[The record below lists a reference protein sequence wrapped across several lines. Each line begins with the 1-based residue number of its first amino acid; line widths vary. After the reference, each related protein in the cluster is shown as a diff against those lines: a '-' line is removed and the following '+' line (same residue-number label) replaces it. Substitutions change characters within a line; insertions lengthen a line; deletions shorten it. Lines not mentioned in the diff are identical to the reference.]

1 MKIIIIVITLFIFN
15 FTYSQNLKIRI
26 FSEKNINSFI
36 FATNN
41 CDYNIYSDSTLIIKL
56 IKNDLVYLKIKNDS
70 IEIKTLTNSIGT
82 FKSLKMIGD
91 SEVSSF
97 NINIANSDKQ
107 LRTYN
112 NNLYVS
118 VLNKNIKLINEVNID
133 NYIAGVVE
141 CEGGYKANIEYYKTQ
156 SIICRTY
163 ALENL
168 SRHIEEGFYLCDN
181 VHCQVYKGI
190 CKSKI
195 ISEASVTT
203 SGLVIVDST
212 LNLINAAFHSNC
224 GGQTASSE
232 DVWLTPKS
240 YLKSVTDSFCVKN
253 KNAKWEK
260 SISYYDFKQYLMSNG
275 FNIQNVTDT
284 NIFNFQQTY
293 RKTYYKLLNDS
304 ILFRKMRT
312 DLNLKSAF
320 FNISYSN
327 NKITFNGKGYGHGVG
342 LCQEGAMR
350 MANFNYG
357 YKDIIKFYYKN
368 TYIVNINS
376 LEQFKPK

>member
-26 FSEKNINSFI
+26 FFEKNINSFI

-82 FKSLKMIGD
+82 FKSLKMIGN

>member
-82 FKSLKMIGD
+82 FKSLKMIGN